1 MNDYFIHPILFFSE
15 VKDFQFLSWRQ
26 LGLTDPRLSSADYYV
41 LYQREAEKT
50 MKVMAIDDVITV
62 APLEENVVL
71 LSYLSP
77 VWQLSDNVEVVL
89 LGELDK
95 YVPISPE
102 RIKAVDFHEPGVVH
116 LRVEVSDFIFS
127 PYHLL
132 LFPWEITC

>member
-1 MNDYFIHPILFFSE
+1 
-15 VKDFQFLSWRQ
+15 
-26 LGLTDPRLSSADYYV
+26 
-41 LYQREAEKT
+41 
-50 MKVMAIDDVITV
+50 MKVMAFDDVITV
-62 APLEENVVL
+62 APLEENEVL

-116 LRVEVSDFIFS
+116 LRVEVCDFIDTL
-127 PYHLL
+127 YLH
-132 LFPWEITC
+132 T